1 MDALGKEALG
11 RDFLD
16 LMSIVF
22 GTVALTLGAL
32 LIAVFVGWRWGAR
45 KALEEMNGLPLGG
58 LWAVAIRIVCPLATA
73 GVLTV
78 TQDNVVEGYR
88 DSLHQEVPSAVAK
101 VLE

>member
-1 MDALGKEALG
+1 MPSALSQGAVEALGKEALG

-32 LIAVFVGWRWGAR
+32 LIAVFVGFRWGAR

-58 LWAVAIRIVCPLATA
+58 LWAVAIRFVCPLATA
-73 GVLTV
+73 GVLIYILVMAATSG
-78 TQDNVVEGYR
+78 T
-88 DSLHQEVPSAVAK
+88 LPW
-101 VLE
+101 